1 MRSGGDE
8 VARRESKKETGRS
21 TGGSR
26 QEPDSETAGT
36 PWKTAQ
42 YFVSPWNYQP
52 EVTSEFSP
60 PATLEIHDVTLRDG
74 EQQAGIEFTPDEKL
88 RIAEKLAEA
97 GVQRIE
103 AGLPAVSTADAE
115 AVSRIVRAGL
125 PARIYAFSRCM
136 VEDVKRALDTGV
148 DAIVMEIPSSE
159 HIVKYAYRWEYER
172 ALELTIESTRFAH
185 DNGMYVSF
193 FPIDSTRAD
202 ITTFLNMIEVI
213 ARDGHMDSLALVDT
227 FGVLSP
233 QAAAFMTRK
242 VKERIKKPLEAHFHM
257 DFSLGV
263 ANTITAVANGVG
275 TAQVSVTGIG
285 ERAGNTPLE
294 DTVMALKTMYGIES
308 GIDFT
313 KLFGLSKLVRESA
326 GVSVPLNRSI
336 VGDRLFWV
344 ESGIIASWVKNVG
357 SERLTEA
364 FPFRP
369 EMVGQSGPEI
379 VLGKGSGLDSVLIW
393 LDKLGLGPA
402 SDEQVMAILQEVK
415 ATSLQKKGLL
425 SEDDF
430 LRIAGAK
437 GVGRALITASPND

>member
-1 MRSGGDE
+1 MS
-8 VARRESKKETGRS
+8 KETLM
-21 TGGSR
+21 
-26 QEPDSETAGT
+26 SEH
-36 PWKTAQ
+36 PWKTDQ

-52 EVTSEFSP
+52 EVTAEFSP
-60 PATLEIHDVTLRDG
+60 PKKLEIHDVTLRDG
-74 EQQAGIEFTPDEKL
+74 EQQAGVEFTADEKV

-103 AGLPAVSTADAE
+103 AGLPAVSPSDAM
-115 AVSRIVRAGL
+115 AVKRIAAAGL
-125 PARIYAFSRCM
+125 PARIFAFSRCM
-136 VEDVKRALDTGV
+136 VDDVKRALDTGV
-148 DAIVMEIPSSE
+148 KAVVMEVPSSE
-159 HIVKYAYRWEYER
+159 HIIKYAYRWEYER
-172 ALELTIESTRFAH
+172 AIELTIESTRFAH
-185 DNGMYVSF
+185 ENGMFVSF

-202 ITTFLNMIEVI
+202 ITTFLNLIEII

-233 QAAAFMTRK
+233 QAAAFMTKK
-242 VKERIKKPLEAHFHM
+242 VKERISKPLEAHFHM

-263 ANTITAVANGVG
+263 ANTVTAVAHGVG
-275 TAQVSVTGIG
+275 TIQVSVTGIG

-313 KLFGLSKLVRESA
+313 KLYGLSKLVREIA
-326 GVSVPLNRSI
+326 GVSVPSNRGI
-336 VGDRLFWV
+336 VGDRIFHV

-357 SERLTEA
+357 AERLTEA

-369 EMVGQSGPEI
+369 EMVGQTGPEI
-379 VLGKGSGLDSVLIW
+379 VLGKGSGLDSVMIW
-393 LDKLGLGPA
+393 LDKLGFPPA
-402 SDEQVMAILQEVK
+402 NEEQTMAILTEVK

-430 LRIAGAK
+430 RKIAQGVL
-437 GVGRALITASPND
+437 GVGSKA

>member
-1 MRSGGDE
+1 MRSSGDK
-8 VARRESKKETGRS
+8 ASRSKGAPDRSNPGPQSAGDAQLSGLESG
-21 TGGSR
+21 
-26 QEPDSETAGT
+26 PM
-36 PWKTAQ
+36 PWKTDQ
-42 YFVSPWNYQP
+42 YFVSPWNYRP
-52 EVTSEFSP
+52 EVVGEFSP
-60 PATLEIHDVTLRDG
+60 PPEVQIHDVTLRDG
-74 EQQAGIEFTPDEKL
+74 EQQAGIEFTSDEKL

-103 AGLPAVSTADAE
+103 AGLPAVSPSDAK
-115 AVSRIVRAGL
+115 AVSLIARAGL

-159 HIVKYAYRWEYER
+159 HIIKYAYRWEYER

-185 DNGMYVSF
+185 ENGLFVSF

-202 ITTFLNMIEVI
+202 ITTFLNMIELI

-242 VKERIKKPLEAHFHM
+242 VRERISKPLEAHFHM

-263 ANTITAVANGVG
+263 ANTVTAVANGVG

-294 DTVMALKTMYGIES
+294 DTVMALKTMYGVET
-308 GIDFT
+308 GIDFS
-313 KLFGLSKLVRESA
+313 KLYGLSKLVRELA
-326 GVSVPLNRSI
+326 RVPVPPNRGI
-336 VGDRLFWV
+336 VGDSLFHV

-369 EMVGQSGPEI
+369 EMVGQTGPEI

-393 LDKLGLGPA
+393 LDKLEFGVA
-402 SDEQVMAILQEVK
+402 TEEQSMAILQEVK
-415 ATSLQKKGLL
+415 AMSLQKKGLL
-425 SEDDF
+425 TEDDF
-430 LRIAGAK
+430 RKIADGIGIAQ
-437 GVGRALITASPND
+437 A

>member
-1 MRSGGDE
+1 MTD
-8 VARRESKKETGRS
+8 
-21 TGGSR
+21 
-26 QEPDSETAGT
+26 Q
-36 PWKTAQ
+36 PWKTDQ

-52 EVTSEFSP
+52 EVTADFSP
-60 PATLEIHDVTLRDG
+60 PARLEVHDVTLRDG
-74 EQQAGIEFTPDEKL
+74 EQQAGIEFAPDEKI
-88 RIAEKLAEA
+88 RIAERLAEA

-103 AGLPAVSTADAE
+103 AGMPAVSPADAE
-115 AVSRIVRAGL
+115 AVRRIAAAGL
-125 PARIYAFSRCM
+125 PARIFSFSRCM
-136 VEDVKRALDTGV
+136 VDDVKRALDTGV
-148 DAIVMEIPSSE
+148 EGIVMEIPSSE
-159 HIVKYAYRWEYER
+159 HIIKYAYRWEYER

-185 DNGMYVSF
+185 ENGLFVSF

-242 VKERIKKPLEAHFHM
+242 VKERIDKPLEAHFHM

-263 ANTITAVANGVG
+263 ANTVTAVANGVG
-275 TAQVSVTGIG
+275 TIQVSVTGVG

-308 GIDFT
+308 GID
-313 KLFGLSKLVRESA
+313 LSKLYGLSRLVREA
-326 GVSVPLNRSI
+326 AQVPVPPNRGI
-336 VGDRLFWV
+336 VGDRLFHV

-357 SERLTEA
+357 REHLTEA

-369 EMVGQSGPEI
+369 EMVGQTGPEI

-393 LDKLGLGPA
+393 LDRLGLGPA
-402 SDEQVMAILQEVK
+402 SEEQMQAILQEVK
-415 ATSLQKKGLL
+415 ATSLERKALL
-425 SEDDF
+425 DEDEF
-430 LRIAGAK
+430 VRIAE
-437 GVGRALITASPND
+437 GVMGTAVRNRGVV

>member
-1 MRSGGDE
+1 M
-8 VARRESKKETGRS
+8 
-21 TGGSR
+21 
-26 QEPDSETAGT
+26 SEH
-36 PWKTAQ
+36 PWKTDQ

-52 EVTSEFSP
+52 EVTAEFSP
-60 PATLEIHDVTLRDG
+60 PKKLEIHDVTLRDG
-74 EQQAGIEFTPDEKL
+74 EQQAGVEFTADEKV

-103 AGLPAVSTADAE
+103 AGLPAVSPSDAM
-115 AVSRIVRAGL
+115 AVKRIAAAGL
-125 PARIYAFSRCM
+125 PARIFAFSRCM

-148 DAIVMEIPSSE
+148 KAVVMEVPSSE
-159 HIVKYAYRWEYER
+159 HIIKYAYRWEYER
-172 ALELTIESTRFAH
+172 AIELTIESTRFAH
-185 DNGMYVSF
+185 ENGMFVSF

-202 ITTFLNMIEVI
+202 ITTFLNMIEII

-242 VKERIKKPLEAHFHM
+242 VRERISKPLEAHFHM

-263 ANTITAVANGVG
+263 ANTVTAVAHGVG
-275 TAQVSVTGIG
+275 TVQVSVTGIG

-294 DTVMALKTMYGIES
+294 DTVMALKTMYGIDS

-313 KLFGLSKLVRESA
+313 KLYGLSKLVRELA
-326 GVSVPLNRSI
+326 GVTVPSNRGI
-336 VGDRLFWV
+336 VGDRIFHV

-369 EMVGQSGPEI
+369 EMVGQTGPQI
-379 VLGKGSGLDSVLIW
+379 VLGKGSGLDSVMIW
-393 LDKLGLGPA
+393 LDKLGFPPA
-402 SDEQVMAILQEVK
+402 NEEQTMAILTEVK
-415 ATSLQKKGLL
+415 STSLQKKGLL

-430 LRIAGAK
+430 RKIAQGVL
-437 GVGRALITASPND
+437 GVGSKA